1 MYLFI
6 QMSKEMWEFDFN
18 GPLFFEKAINGFLFE
33 LFTKWK
39 DVKAMHDVSIIL
51 FSRTF
56 YDAQS
61 PGQYTAKHCGFT
73 GTGYLKS
80 HRDPMDLL

>member
-6 QMSKEMWEFDFN
+6 QMSKEMWDFDFN
-18 GPLFFEKAINGFLFE
+18 GDLYIEKAINGFLYE
-33 LFTKWK
+33 LFLKWK
-39 DVKAMHDVSIIL
+39 ELKANHDVNIIL

-61 PGQYTAKHCGFT
+61 LG
-73 GTGYLKS
+73 
-80 HRDPMDLL
+80 

>member
-6 QMSKEMWEFDFN
+6 QMSKEMWDFDYN
-18 GPLFFEKAINGFLFE
+18 GDLYIEKAINGFFYE

-39 DVKAMHDVSIIL
+39 ELKANHDVSIIL

-56 YDAQS
+56 YNAQS
-61 PGQYTAKHCGFT
+61 IGRCCSHQLEVTFRDVSS
-73 GTGYLKS
+73 LKQ
-80 HRDPMDLL
+80 LL

>member
-1 MYLFI
+1 
-6 QMSKEMWEFDFN
+6 MSKEMWDFDFN
-18 GPLFFEKAINGFLFE
+18 GDLFFEKAINGFLRE

-39 DVKAMHDVSIIL
+39 ELKVSHDVSIIL

-61 PGQYTAKHCGFT
+61 IGNETMVFN
-73 GTGYLKS
+73 
-80 HRDPMDLL
+80 M

>member
-6 QMSKEMWEFDFN
+6 QMSKEMWDFDFN
-18 GPLFFEKAINGFLFE
+18 GDLYIEKAINGFFYE

-39 DVKAMHDVSIIL
+39 ELKAHHDVSIIL

-56 YDAQS
+56 YSAQS
-61 PGQYTAKHCGFT
+61 LG
-73 GTGYLKS
+73 
-80 HRDPMDLL
+80 R